1 MKAHLNAGKIV
12 LCDRYAF
19 SGIAFSAAK
28 GLPLPW
34 CRAPDIGLP
43 QPDLVLFLDISTEAA
58 RERGGYGGERYEKE
72 ELQKRVRDVFTT
84 LRNEKDGLS
93 WKTVDAGRERDVVEE
108 ELWQAI
114 RPLIDGVQQP
124 IGSLW
129 SS

>member
-1 MKAHLNAGKIV
+1 MNAGKIV

-43 QPDLVLFLDISTEAA
+43 QPDLVLFLDISIEAA

-72 ELQKRVRDVFTT
+72 ELQKRVKDVFIT
-84 LRNEKDGLS
+84 LRDEEEGRGLL
-93 WKTVDAGRERDVVEE
+93 WKTVDAGRERDIVEE
-108 ELWQAI
+108 ELWQSI
-114 RPLIDGVQQP
+114 KPLINGVEEP
-124 IGSLW
+124 IGYLW